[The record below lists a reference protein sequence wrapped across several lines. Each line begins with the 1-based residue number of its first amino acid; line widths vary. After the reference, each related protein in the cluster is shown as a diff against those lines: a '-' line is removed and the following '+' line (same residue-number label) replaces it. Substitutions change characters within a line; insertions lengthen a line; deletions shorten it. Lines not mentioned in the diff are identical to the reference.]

1 MDGDLLHIRD
11 KLTTIEVPKSYC
23 TQRIED
29 SHKSTSGTRE
39 AGKLLT
45 CKPQASWFQWRAD
58 WPRGME
64 PREALLSTFHHVHTC
79 IVATIVPETTRIF
92 LCTVHII
99 QIIIVSVI
107 GREHHP
113 IVVAHSVACVA
124 GIAGH
129 CKRVVVD
136 FWSDEKSVII
146 GHVDVAIRSGLDETP
161 QFVASF
167 FGQLVQQI
175 VAEPVVASRVVESD
189 FKLRPR
195 TVEEVGPVNILLNQ
209 KWNAVSC
216 QSNEHQQLI
225 AESHCL
231 ISSCKQEH
239 GTDQEGQFIWPASM
253 GQLRTGRYMLRRAA
267 WARPV
272 KRASFPKKMGNFD
285 AP

>member
-64 PREALLSTFHHVHTC
+64 PLEARLSTFHHVHTC
-79 IVATIVPETTRIF
+79 IVATIVPETTRIC
-92 LCTVHII
+92 LCTALSIL
-99 QIIIVSVI
+99 IIIVSVV
-107 GREHHP
+107 GWEHHS
-113 IVVAHSVACVA
+113 IVVAHPVASVA

-129 CKRVVVD
+129 CKRVVDD

-146 GHVDVAIRSGLDETP
+146 CHVDVAIRSGLDETP

-175 VAEPVVASRVVESD
+175 VAEPVVASRVVEPD

-195 TVEEVGPVNILLNQ
+195 TAEEVGPVEILL
-209 KWNAVSC
+209 
-216 QSNEHQQLI
+216 
-225 AESHCL
+225 
-231 ISSCKQEH
+231 
-239 GTDQEGQFIWPASM
+239 DQ
-253 GQLRTGRYMLRRAA
+253 
-267 WARPV
+267 
-272 KRASFPKKMGNFD
+272 
-285 AP
+285 